1 MVAAESR
8 AVSQGNGGGV
18 SIGAYRSS
26 VAGLAGLDIVV
37 RERGVIAY
45 FNGGGT
51 ALGKHCATP
60 AACFV

>member
-26 VAGLAGLDIVV
+26 VAGLASALTGIVV
-37 RERGVIAY
+37 DGDGKPKKYSLGAAES
-45 FNGGGT
+45 GT
-51 ALGKHCATP
+51 VETDR
-60 AACFV
+60 